1 MRLTSLILENY
12 RNYNKLELSFD
23 PAEPLT
29 CIVGENAQ
37 GKTNILEAIYLLA
50 LTKSFRTY
58 EQQDVIQWGREY
70 ARVKGAFEEE
80 NKAVEKVNTKPLKL
94 SLEIFLGHLPHH
106 EKVLKKNGITVSAE
120 NFVGACQIVFFHPES
135 LSMLYLGPELRRHYI
150 DVLNLQVNKKIW
162 HILQNYR
169 RILKQRNALLK
180 SSRDGLQSASTAS
193 DNLRV
198 WDEQLIEYGSL
209 IIAERSKTV
218 HYLNQNLQQYYQ
230 KIANGEG
237 GGEAAHVQYISSIG
251 ASGQKRDN
259 VQFQQNSENFSDF
272 ESCKTAYREAMQGAY
287 SKDLRMQY
295 TTVGPHRDDVVFFLN
310 KRKLACHASRGE
322 YRSLLLALKLLE
334 LQFFEEQA
342 GKKPLL
348 LLDDVFSEL
357 DMNRQK
363 MLLKAIIEHQT
374 IMTTTHA
381 DHLPNYALTREHA
394 GLGHAKERYFEIKN
408 GYIKNQ

>member
-1 MRLTSLILENY
+1 MRLTHLTLENY
-12 RNYNKLELSFD
+12 RNYNQLALSFD
-23 PAEPLT
+23 PTEPLT

-50 LTKSFRTY
+50 LTKSFRTHD
-58 EQQDVIQWGREY
+58 QKDVIQWGKEY
-70 ARVKGAFEEE
+70 ARVKGAFEEINKTVE
-80 NKAVEKVNTKPLKL
+80 NVNTKPSSLN
-94 SLEIFLGHLPHH
+94 LEIFLGHLPHP
-106 EKVLKKNGITVSAE
+106 EKVLKKNGVQVNAE
-120 NFVGACQIVFFHPES
+120 SFVGTCQIVFFHQES

-162 HILQNYR
+162 HILANYR

-180 SSRDGLQSASTAS
+180 SGRDGLQSVSTAS

-198 WDEQLIEYGSL
+198 WDEQLVEYGSL
-209 IIAERSKTV
+209 IITERSKTV
-218 HYLNQNLQQYYQ
+218 HYFNQNLQKYYQ
-230 KIANGEG
+230 KITNSEDVANVEY
-237 GGEAAHVQYISSIG
+237 VSSIG
-251 ASGQKRDN
+251 AAE
-259 VQFQQNSENFSDF
+259 QNF
-272 ESCKTAYREAMQGAY
+272 ESCKKAYRETMQQAY

-295 TTVGPHRDDVVFFLN
+295 TTVGPHRDDVIFFLN

-334 LQFFEEQA
+334 LQFFEEQT

-363 MLLKAIIEHQT
+363 MLLQAIVDHQT

-381 DHLPNYALTREHA
+381 DHLPNYAVAREHA
-394 GLGHAKERYFEIKN
+394 GLGQAKTRYFEIKDGHMQN
-408 GYIKNQ
+408 AA